1 MPSPQK
7 NTDNNKIIS
16 LHGCPIHLT
25 DEKHFGRH
33 ISAFIGETEK
43 NFILTDVNTAKLCLP
58 LLRSQFPGFDESRVI
73 TMDPG
78 EEEKNMSSLQH
89 IWSFLLQHGA
99 GRDSCLVNLGGGMIT
114 DLGGFAAST
123 YKRGIRFIHIPTSL
137 MGMADAAI
145 GGKTGINIGG
155 VKNQAGTFA
164 LPQAVIVMPGFLK
177 TLPWHELLSGFAEI
191 FKAALALDHKFWNEI
206 KEISLSEAE
215 RAAIISLL
223 ENGIIRRS
231 IEIKAEVV
239 TSDFR
244 DQGKRQCLNFGHSI
258 GHALELSKQGS
269 AEEIPH
275 GYAVAAGM
283 LCEAFISKFLC
294 GLPAKQLSDI
304 EKCISVNFP
313 KTYFE
318 EKDIEGII
326 TLIRH
331 DKKNFRDDIRM
342 SLIEATGKCRFGISC
357 PEGIIK
363 DSLKHYLEITGA

>member
-1 MPSPQK
+1 M
-7 NTDNNKIIS
+7 S
-16 LHGCPIHLT
+16 LNGCNIHFT
-25 DEKHFGRH
+25 DEKHFGRI
-33 ISAFIGETEK
+33 ISGYIGETEK
-43 NFILTDVNTAKLCLP
+43 NFILTDTNTAKLCLP
-58 LLRSQFPGFDESRVI
+58 LIRSQFPGFDESRVI
-73 TMDPG
+73 SIDSG
-78 EEEKNMSSLQH
+78 EGEKNISSLQH
-89 IWSFLLQHGA
+89 IWSFLLHHGA
-99 GRDSCLVNLGGGMIT
+99 GRDSCLLNLGGGMIT

-123 YKRGIRFIHIPTSL
+123 YKRGIRFVQIPTSL
-137 MGMADAAI
+137 MGMTDAAI
-145 GGKTGINIGG
+145 GGKTGINIGY

-164 LPQAVIVMPGFLK
+164 LPEAVIVMPGFLK
-177 TLPWHELLSGFAEI
+177 TLPWDELLSGFAEI
-191 FKAALALDHKFWNEI
+191 FKAALALDHNFWNEI
-206 KEISLSEAE
+206 KELSLNETK

-258 GHALELSKQGS
+258 GHAMELLKD
-269 AEEIPH
+269 IPH

-283 LCEAFISKFLC
+283 LCEAFISKLLC
-294 GLPAKQLSDI
+294 GLPAKQFSDI
-304 EKCISVNFP
+304 ERCICVNFP
-313 KTYFE
+313 KTKFK

-326 TLIRH
+326 SLIRH
-331 DKKNFRDDIRM
+331 DKKNFRDNIRM

>member
-1 MPSPQK
+1 MPSPPK

-16 LHGCPIHLT
+16 LHGCPIHFT
-25 DEKHFGRH
+25 DEKHFGRQ

-58 LLRSQFPGFDESRVI
+58 LVRLQFPGFDESRVI
-73 TMDPG
+73 TMVAG
-78 EEEKNMSSLQH
+78 EGEKNMSSLHH
-89 IWSFLLQHGA
+89 IWNFLLQHGA
-99 GRDSCLVNLGGGMIT
+99 GRDACLVNLGGGMIT

-164 LPQAVIVMPGFLK
+164 LPQAVILIPEFLK
-177 TLPWHELLSGFAEI
+177 TLPWDELLSGFAEI
-191 FKAALALDHKFWNEI
+191 FKAALALDHSFWNKI
-206 KEISLSEAE
+206 KELSLSETK

-239 TSDFR
+239 ASDFR

-283 LCEAFISKFLC
+283 LCEAFISNLRC

-304 EKCISVNFP
+304 EKCISINFP
-313 KTYFE
+313 KTHFE

-326 TLIRH
+326 SLIRH
-331 DKKNFRDDIRM
+331 DKKNVNDKIRM
-342 SLIEATGKCRFGISC
+342 SLLKAAGTCVPGVEC
-357 PEGIIK
+357 PEALIRKGL
-363 DSLKHYLEITGA
+363 SSYLKKA